1 MLIYLTSEEVAA
13 KGEAAAKAHAVVTSE
28 GEADTGM
35 RGGVLATSE
44 SLSHDEGDD
53 SCKPASYFA
62 LLALLG
68 LADNSMQPPL
78 RDTFLSDARLCHV
91 NGPSDAGQKRTEKSA
106 DSDAVRARN
115 VSP

>member
-13 KGEAAAKAHAVVTSE
+13 KGE

-44 SLSHDEGDD
+44 SLSHDEGDH
-53 SCKPASYFA
+53 SCQPASYFA

-68 LADNSMQPPL
+68 LGDNSMEPPL